1 MENLRFNLR
10 KVTELAVV
18 LLREAGGSM
27 EYIKLIKLMYLVDR
41 AALNERGWPIS
52 TDVYVSMAHGPVLS
66 RTYDLIR
73 EPPWPERESVWQSH
87 IRRKGTY
94 HIELTQAPLTIEAM
108 SENEI
113 GIAQEVVAHFG
124 SWPWQDLVQYLTIE
138 AMSENEI
145 GIAQEVVAHFGSWP
159 WQDLVQ
165 YTHDHLPEWQDPDA
179 KPVGPASRP
188 LPLEDILTAL
198 GKEDDYIQ
206 EVVARV
212 KVSNQLDEWLS

>member
-41 AALNERGWPIS
+41 TALNERGWPIS

-94 HIELTQAPLTIEAM
+94 HIELAQEPLTIEAM

-124 SWPWQDLVQYLTIE
+124 SWPWQE
-138 AMSENEI
+138 
-145 GIAQEVVAHFGSWP
+145 
-159 WQDLVQ
+159 LVQ
-165 YTHDHLPEWQDPDA
+165 YTHDHLPEWQDPGAD
-179 KPVGPASRP
+179 PVGPASRP

>member
-73 EPPWPERESVWQSH
+73 EPPWPEHESVWQSH

-94 HIELTQAPLTIEAM
+94 HIELAQEPLTIEAM

-124 SWPWQDLVQYLTIE
+124 SWPWQE
-138 AMSENEI
+138 
-145 GIAQEVVAHFGSWP
+145 
-159 WQDLVQ
+159 LVQ
-165 YTHDHLPEWQDPDA
+165 YTHDHLPEWQDPGAD
-179 KPVGPASRP
+179 PVGPASRP